1 MRPVGWSTVSKEKWH
16 EMTVQRRAET
26 VTEGLVSLRKELGA
40 CEKAAECHERALS
53 KGMRYSDLDF

>member
-40 CEKAAECHERALS
+40 YEKAAECHARALS
-53 KGMRYSDLDF
+53 KGMR

>member
-1 MRPVGWSTVSKEKWH
+1 MRPVGWSTVSKKWH

-40 CEKAAECHERALS
+40 YEKAAECHARALS
-53 KGMRYSDLDF
+53 KGMR

>member
-40 CEKAAECHERALS
+40 YEKAAGSHARALS
-53 KGMRYSDLDF
+53 KGKR